1 MMMSLQ
7 RGFVAAVGAAAFVVA
22 TALPSAAATSGAP
35 VEINAVLSM
44 TGGGAFFGQAEA
56 RALKVIEAMV
66 NAGNGVRG
74 RPVVFTVF
82 DDQTSPQV
90 AVQLTNQLIAKN
102 VPLMLGPSTPGG
114 CFAIA
119 PIIDKPG
126 PVAMCLNPSGHP
138 APGSFQYAPFADSS
152 EVAIATLRY
161 LRGRGIT
168 RLALFNST
176 DASGHDADTV
186 FEAALKLP
194 ENRSVQKVAEEHF
207 SPGDISVAAQITHIK
222 NAGAQAIVSF
232 ETGQPFGTV
241 LRGMRDA
248 GLDVPVATTGGNM
261 TFTQMQQYAA
271 FLPNDILFGG
281 TVAWSPGDARVP
293 AVRKAQLAY
302 LAALDKAGMKPEGG
316 YATVWDPAML
326 AVDALNA
333 LGPDVDATKMRSY
346 LAGLHGWIGIQGT
359 YDFRQFPQRG
369 VGADAVLVMRWD
381 DTKKAFV
388 SGTQAVADAPK

>member
-1 MMMSLQ
+1 MNLL
-7 RGFVAAVGAAAFVVA
+7 GGIVVASIAAAFVAVA
-22 TALPSAAATSGAP
+22 TVLPSEAATSGTP
-35 VEINAVLSM
+35 VEIDAVLSM

-56 RALKVIEAMV
+56 RALKVIEATV

-74 RPVVFTVF
+74 RPVQFTVF

-138 APGSFQYAPFADSS
+138 AAGSFQYAPFADSY

-161 LRGRGIT
+161 LRSRGIT
-168 RLALFNST
+168 RIALFNST
-176 DASGHDADTV
+176 DASGHDADNV
-186 FEAALKLP
+186 FDAALKLP
-194 ENRSVQKVAEEHF
+194 ENHAFDKVAEEHF
-207 SPGDISVAAQITHIK
+207 SPGDISVAAQIARIK
-222 NAGAQAIVSF
+222 SANTQAIISF

-248 GLDVPVATTGGNM
+248 GMDVPVATTGGNM

-271 FLPNDILFGG
+271 FLPKEILFGG

-293 AVRKAQLAY
+293 AVRTAQLAY
-302 LAALDKAGMKPEGG
+302 LSALDKAGMKPEGG

-326 AVDALNA
+326 AVDALNV

-346 LAGLHGWIGIQGT
+346 LAGLHGWAGIQGK
-359 YDFRQFPQRG
+359 YDFRKFPQRG

-388 SGTQAVADAPK
+388 SGTQAVAAVAK